1 MRGATSADGLAFEL
15 DAEAAAAALALLS
28 KKLAM
33 TVFRLMVQPGG
44 AGVMLTLQ
52 VECAVKRAVKKMQ
65 DGTRLPQIWGTRQRV
80 EWSTVWST
88 DTLRRTLSLEDDELK
103 M

>member
-1 MRGATSADGLAFEL
+1 M
-15 DAEAAAAALALLS
+15 LS
-28 KKLAM
+28 
-33 TVFRLMVQPGG
+33 
-44 AGVMLTLQ
+44 LQ
-52 VECAVKRAVKKMQ
+52 VKRVVKRAVKKMQ